1 MSKKYNKNKPSFK
14 ETISRRKWTIFV
26 FAIALTVSVFFWIVN
41 YFSNNYLIK
50 YVSENLLLQTIFMFL
65 TVAGLISIFYPFSI
79 RKELSEKDI
88 INNYEEKIRIEK
100 QTEENRKKA
109 TF

>member
-1 MSKKYNKNKPSFK
+1 MSKKYYKNKLSFK
-14 ETISRRKWTIFV
+14 ETLSSKKWTFFV
-26 FAIALTVSVFFWIVN
+26 FTIAVIISAIFYLVN
-41 YFSNNYLIK
+41 YYNNNFLLK
-50 YVSENLLLQTIFMFL
+50 YISENLWLQTIFMFL

-79 RKELSEKDI
+79 RKELNEKDI

>member
-1 MSKKYNKNKPSFK
+1 MSKKYYRDKLSFK
-14 ETISRRKWTIFV
+14 ETVSRKKWTIFV
-26 FAIALTVSVFFWIVN
+26 FAIAFTISIIFYLVN
-41 YFSNNYLIK
+41 YYSDNYLIK
-50 YVSENLLLQTIFMFL
+50 YISENLWLQTIFMFL

-79 RKELSEKDI
+79 RKELNEKDI
-88 INNYEEKIRIEK
+88 IYNYEEKNRIEK